1 MNWTTDLKAIATVTM
16 VLFAVIDVIGSIPVI
31 ISLKQ
36 KVGVINSG
44 KASLVSLGIMV
55 IFLFIGE
62 QILQLIGISVS
73 DFAIAGSFILF
84 FLALE
89 MILGIRLYKD
99 EVPAT
104 ASVMPLAFP
113 LIAGTGTLT
122 TLLSLRAEYSTLSIL
137 IGILLNVII
146 VYVVLR
152 NIGRLEKLL
161 GVGGV
166 AILRKVFG
174 IILLAIAVKL
184 FRTHAAKLFHGN
196 ESGEQALLYLYD
208 GIRAYWG

>member
-1 MNWTTDLKAIATVTM
+1 MNWTIDIKAIATVTM
-16 VLFAVIDVIGSIPVI
+16 VLFAVIDVVGSIPVI
-31 ISLKQ
+31 IGLKQ
-36 KVGVINSG
+36 KVGELNARR
-44 KASLVSLGIMV
+44 ASLVSLAIMV
-55 IFLFIGE
+55 VFMFVGE
-62 QILQLIGISVS
+62 YILGLIGIGVS

-84 FLALE
+84 FLSLE

-99 EVPAT
+99 EMPAT

-122 TLLSLRAEYSTLSIL
+122 TLLSLRAEYSVLTIL
-137 IGILLNVII
+137 IAIIINITI

-152 NIGRLEKLL
+152 NIGRLEKVL

-166 AILRKVFG
+166 AVLRKVFG

-184 FRTHAAKLFHGN
+184 FRTHA
-196 ESGEQALLYLYD
+196 
-208 GIRAYWG
+208 GI